1 MKLEDIQQ
9 RLQDIHME
17 VFSLD
22 SLRDSYDDVNVH
34 VIEDRITELQTEKFN
49 LQQLLDSCFDQI
61 IGLW

>member
-1 MKLEDIQQ
+1 MRVEDIQQ

-17 VFSLD
+17 VHSLD

-34 VIEDRITELQTEKFN
+34 IIEDRITELQTEKFN

-61 IGLW
+61 IGL

>member
-1 MKLEDIQQ
+1 MRVEDIQQ

-22 SLRDSYDDVNVH
+22 SLRDGYDDVNVH
-34 VIEDRITELQTEKFN
+34 IIEDRITELQEEKFN

-61 IGLW
+61 IGL